1 MLIRPFLL
9 ALSFAVLALLP
20 SAAAFEFSPI
30 VAQFSPTGS
39 GSART
44 FVVRNTHQQP
54 VALQIEIFRRSADE
68 LGNETREPEYDDFIA
83 TPPQMVL
90 LPGQSQSIRVQ
101 WVGESNPT
109 IELSYRLVVEQLP
122 IPYKKEG
129 AAEGVAVDVQLGFR
143 YEAAL
148 YVVPSS
154 GDPDAVLSNSE
165 IVKTEDGETVLRLTI
180 KNVGARRAIL
190 QRPVLS
196 FTAGGTN
203 FEMSGEEVDMLN
215 NRNIIAGT
223 QAVID
228 VPVDSALAAGPVT
241 ATLKT
246 DYFRN

>member
-1 MLIRPFLL
+1 MLIRPFLS
-9 ALSFAVLALLP
+9 ALLFAVIAFVP
-20 SAAAFEFSPI
+20 AAAAFEFSPI
-30 VAQFSPTGS
+30 VAQFAPTGS
-39 GSART
+39 GSAKT
-44 FVVRNTHQQP
+44 FIVRNTHQEP
-54 VALQIEIFRRSADE
+54 VALQIEIFSRSADE
-68 LGNETREPEYDDFIA
+68 FGNETREPEYDDFIA

-109 IELSYRLVVEQLP
+109 KELSYRLVVEQLP

-129 AAEGVAVDVQLGFR
+129 NADGVAVDVQLGFR

-154 GDPDAVLSNSE
+154 GEPEAVLTNSE
-165 IVKTEDGETVLRLTI
+165 IVKTDDGNTVLRLTI
-180 KNVGARRAIL
+180 KNLGARRAIL

-203 FEMSGEEVDMLN
+203 YELAGEEVEMVN

-228 VPVDSALAAGPVT
+228 VPVDSSLAAGPVS

>member
-1 MLIRPFLL
+1 MLC
-9 ALSFAVLALLP
+9 
-20 SAAAFEFSPI
+20 
-30 VAQFSPTGS
+30 
-39 GSART
+39 
-44 FVVRNTHQQP
+44 
-54 VALQIEIFRRSADE
+54 
-68 LGNETREPEYDDFIA
+68 
-83 TPPQMVL
+83 
-90 LPGQSQSIRVQ
+90 
-101 WVGESNPT
+101 
-109 IELSYRLVVEQLP
+109 
-122 IPYKKEG
+122 
-129 AAEGVAVDVQLGFR
+129 EGVAVDVQLGFR

>member
-68 LGNETREPEYDDFIA
+68 FGNETREPEYDDFIA

-109 IELSYRLVVEQLP
+109 MELSYRLVVEQLP